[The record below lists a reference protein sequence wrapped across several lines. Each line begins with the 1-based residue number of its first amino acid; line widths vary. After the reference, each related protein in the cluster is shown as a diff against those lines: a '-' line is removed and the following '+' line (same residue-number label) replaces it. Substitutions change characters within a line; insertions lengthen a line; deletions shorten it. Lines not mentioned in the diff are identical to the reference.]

1 MLSYYPQYLAYF
13 NELVWD
19 RKTAYKYLSDSN
31 LNWGQGKYYLQD
43 LSFKRILDAV
53 YEPEKIESGLI
64 IVSPDDLVGV
74 TDDPQKFA
82 WLREN
87 FEPVDTVA
95 YVYLI
100 YDVSPQDLD
109 QLCKT
114 KAICP

>member
-1 MLSYYPQYLAYF
+1 M
-13 NELVWD
+13 N
-19 RKTAYKYLSDSN
+19 
-31 LNWGQGKYYLQD
+31 
-43 LSFKRILDAV
+43 RIKSRAV
-53 YEPEKIESGLI
+53 LI

-87 FEPVDTVA
+87 FEPIDTVA

-114 KAICP
+114 KSICLARLYPFLTTTHTGCFARTLGTQRFKNKIDLAQN